1 MAPAP
6 TREGERIIEGVK
18 DVERAARNTGF
29 AISTA
34 NRVSDKREKLRDS
47 RDMENVRDGFVSKYS
62 NRGVPGE
69 RNDELNTNNRRSR
82 SAELVEIINSEKNRT
97 ISVTYDQP

>member
-47 RDMENVRDGFVSKYS
+47 RDMENVRDGSVSKYS

-69 RNDELNTNNRRSR
+69 RNDKINTNNPRSR

-97 ISVTYDQP
+97 ICVTYDQP

>member
-18 DVERAARNTGF
+18 DVERAARNAGF

-34 NRVSDKREKLRDS
+34 NRVSNKREKLRDS

-62 NRGVPGE
+62 NRGASGE
-69 RNDELNTNNRRSR
+69 SNDELNTNNPRLH
-82 SAELVEIINSEKNRT
+82 SAELVEIINFEKNRT
-97 ISVTYDQP
+97 ISVT

>member
-62 NRGVPGE
+62 NRVSGE
-69 RNDELNTNNRRSR
+69 RNDELNTNNPRSR
-82 SAELVEIINSEKNRT
+82 SAELVEIINLEENRT